1 MPEKVALIS
10 SLQPKNTSLSIVWTL
25 DGMTM
30 LVSDTQ
36 SSNALRPMLTTLSG
50 SDMLVNA
57 VAAANAPAPIV
68 FSPPPFMVTLA
79 SLTARLNPCVPMSS
93 TLSGMTTVSS

>member
-1 MPEKVALIS
+1 
-10 SLQPKNTSLSIVWTL
+10 
-25 DGMTM
+25 M

-36 SSNALRPMLTTLSG
+36 SSNALRPTLTTLSG
-50 SDMLVNA
+50 SEMPVSS
-57 VAAANAPAPIV
+57 VAATNAPAPIA

-79 SLTARLNPCVPMSS
+79 SLTARLNPCVPMVS